1 MFQVTD
7 LQLAVLRELWS
18 RGEGTVAEVREALDQ
33 ERGLA
38 TTTIAT
44 LLTRLEKRGLVTHRS
59 EGRKHVYRATVTEE
73 EVQSALLDA
82 VTEGVFGGD
91 VGALV
96 SHLLQA
102 REVSPGD
109 LATVRELLARME
121 EQQESDDE

>member
-1 MFQVTD
+1 MFQVTE

-18 RGEGTVAEVREALDQ
+18 RGEGSVAEVRAALHA

-38 TTTIAT
+38 TTTVAT
-44 LLTRLEKRGLVTHRS
+44 LLSRLEKRGLVAHRA
-59 EGRKHVYRATVTEE
+59 EGRKHVYRATVSEPQVRT
-73 EVQSALLDA
+73 ALLDA

-102 REVSPGD
+102 RDMRPGD
-109 LATVRELLARME
+109 LAVVQQLLARME
-121 EQQESDDE
+121 EAQETTDE